1 MGIHGIH
8 VDRFP
13 GVWEYMAWEY
23 CTHVVHECRKGWLPG
38 THVVHTCSPSKSK
51 KAENYQIPA
60 GEDGSGGIEQSE
72 LKAEKGDENVRW
84 SVLTS

>member
-1 MGIHGIH
+1 MFNMGIHGIH

-23 CTHVVHECRKGWLPG
+23 CRERRLVV
-38 THVVHTCSPSKSK
+38 SPSKSK